1 MLVNSSVFERAF
13 DRDPYVVVDVPATDL
28 AVELGNIMTA
38 SMVMVGAYSAV
49 TGLAGIDALV
59 DAVTGALPR
68 TAPSTPR
75 STRTRSRAGYEAA
88 PGTLRVDAWEG
99 ALA

>member
-1 MLVNSSVFERAF
+1 M
-13 DRDPYVVVDVPATDL
+13 VVDIPATDL

-59 DAVTGALPR
+59 DAVTAALPAYR
-68 TAPSTPR
+68 AKHAGLNQDAL
-75 STRTRSRAGYEAA
+75 RAGYDAA
-88 PGTLRVDAWEG
+88 PDTRVDAWE
-99 ALA
+99 AVPA

>member
-1 MLVNSSVFERAF
+1 VFERAF
-13 DRDPYVVVDVPATDL
+13 GRDPYVVVDIPATDI

-49 TGLAGIDALV
+49 TGLAGIDSLV
-59 DAVTGALPR
+59 DAVTAALPAYR
-68 TAPSTPR
+68 AQHAALNQDAL
-75 STRTRSRAGYEAA
+75 RAGYEAA
-88 PGTLRVDAWEG
+88 PSVRVDAWEG